1 MSAIGLPN
9 SKNFA
14 VSAYADYR
22 HDVLVFPRQQS
33 PALRDM
39 EWESRLKPLQSW
51 GSLLVRGAAIALLA
65 ILVVPFAF

>member
-51 GSLLVRGAAIALLA
+51 SSLLGRGAAMALLA
-65 ILVVPFAF
+65 VLVLPLIF

>member
-1 MSAIGLPN
+1 MSAIGLSN

-22 HDVLVFPRQQS
+22 HDLLVFPRQQS
-33 PALRDM
+33 IALREM

-51 GSLLVRGAAIALLA
+51 SSLLGRLAAIALLA
-65 ILVVPFAF
+65 LLALPFVF

>member
-22 HDVLVFPRQQS
+22 HDFLVFPRQQS
-33 PALRDM
+33 PALREM
-39 EWESRLKPLQSW
+39 EWESRLEPLQSW
-51 GSLLVRGAAIALLA
+51 SSLLVRFAAMALLA
-65 ILVVPFAF
+65 LLALPFVF